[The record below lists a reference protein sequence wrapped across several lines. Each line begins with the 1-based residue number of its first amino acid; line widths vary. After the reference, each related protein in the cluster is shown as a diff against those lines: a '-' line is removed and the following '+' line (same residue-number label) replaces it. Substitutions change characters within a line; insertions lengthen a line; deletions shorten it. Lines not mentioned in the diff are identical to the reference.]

1 MRKHA
6 GTATLRMTTLP
17 VYLTLALLALLV
29 LACLS
34 LNHVLARQELVL
46 AASVPSQNQAQIAA
60 PVVR

>member
-1 MRKHA
+1 M
-6 GTATLRMTTLP
+6 RMTTLP